1 LERCVP
7 ETHRFETFAA
17 SARRAQSLTSLNHG
31 PFLHTFV
38 ADLQVRCRPEPD
50 SLKRR
55 LCRKKTASSER
66 TISIRFSKSVL
77 SWKRRKE
84 TNLLGHLTQ
93 GGLSGGDSFPMSP
106 SGSRRSVQIS
116 HADLPVI
123 GVTSKNL
130 YRVAF
135 QCSDI
140 PIHNCAYVIADRI
153 QLTDLRD

>member
-1 LERCVP
+1 MERCVP

-38 ADLQVRCRPEPD
+38 ADLQVRYRPEPD

-66 TISIRFSKSVL
+66 AISIRFSKSVL

-84 TNLLGHLTQ
+84 KNLLGPLTQ
-93 GGLSGGDSFPMSP
+93 GGLS
-106 SGSRRSVQIS
+106 
-116 HADLPVI
+116 L
-123 GVTSKNL
+123 
-130 YRVAF
+130 
-135 QCSDI
+135 
-140 PIHNCAYVIADRI
+140 
-153 QLTDLRD
+153 